1 MLRIFTEG
9 ESFFEVDTF
18 KMPTSM
24 FHNKEIIYQE
34 RTIKFLCMIFIDAE
48 KKILEGENIELVLDQ
63 CLKDVKRLK
72 PKETFSNPKVSYIR
86 KKPKTNKRHKPRL
99 SVLESDH

>member
-1 MLRIFTEG
+1 
-9 ESFFEVDTF
+9 
-18 KMPTSM
+18 
-24 FHNKEIIYQE
+24 
-34 RTIKFLCMIFIDAE
+34 MIFIDAE

-86 KKPKTNKRHKPRL
+86 KKPQKIKKADI
-99 SVLESDH
+99 EI

>member
-1 MLRIFTEG
+1 
-9 ESFFEVDTF
+9 
-18 KMPTSM
+18 M

-34 RTIKFLCMIFIDAE
+34 RIIKFLCMIFIDAE

-72 PKETFSNPKVSYIR
+72 PKETFSNPKVSYILR
-86 KKPKTNKRHKPRL
+86 KKPQKKKQIL
-99 SVLESDH
+99 K